1 MLHLNVRSI
10 PANLPAFQSYLDILD
25 HHFSIIG
32 LTETWLKPSNISA
45 YGIGG
50 YNHVGITRQNTKG
63 GGISL
68 FISQEIVYSEMTD
81 LCMVTD
87 YLECLFV
94 KVNTNGSSY
103 VVGVVY
109 RPPNSNITLFNEKIN
124 DILNEVSN
132 MSCYVMGDYNIDLL
146 KHENHLQTA
155 EFLNNMQSNSL
166 IPLIYK
172 PTRETKTTATL
183 IDNIFTNNYN
193 VNNLLLQGLLITDIS
208 DHYAIFHIWDKP
220 WLETDQY
227 QLIRLV
233 NETRLAKYKETIST
247 TDWSILDQYKS
258 CEVYFTHFF
267 NKMKSIHDKSFPI
280 IKVKKRYRNRIPWL
294 TSGLRESIKQKNK
307 LYRISL
313 KHPTAYNEILYKQ
326 YRNMITKLLRLEEKQ
341 YYQSQIEANK
351 DNIRKTWLV
360 INIKQ
365 AINQKRSSSGS
376 DTFYDNGSD
385 NGITNDP
392 AVIAD
397 AFNNYFVNIGPNL
410 SSKIPEKG
418 TQYRKYMPK
427 GNEYS
432 LFLLPATDKE
442 VTHMA
447 LIILLEN
454 LTKAL
459 ENGESA
465 IGIFLDFQK
474 AFDTVNHSILLDK
487 LYIYGIR
494 VPALSW
500 ITSYLS
506 NRCQYVVY
514 NGYES
519 ERKYINC
526 GVPQGSIL
534 GPLLFLIYINDLPAV
549 SKLFMPILFADD
561 TNLFCTSQNV
571 NSLIEEINRELAN
584 VYAWVQSNKLSLN
597 IDKTNYMLFS
607 PKCACKPSKI
617 IVIDGQSIMEV
628 NETKFLGVIIDNR
641 LKWSSHLGHIS
652 NKISKGIGIIT
663 KVRKVFDASTL
674 MSLYNSLI
682 LPYIMYC
689 VHVSGSAYETHLR
702 QLMTLQNKIVKLIAG
717 VPRRTNADALY
728 VKLNILPLKKLFV
741 YNVGLFM
748 YKYDNDMLPE
758 LFADMFTPV
767 CNIHNY
773 DTRKSS
779 GYHLYV
785 DFHGTTRSQKCIK
798 YLGPHIWNFILTKM
812 NPHCS
817 IGLFKST
824 FRNLL
829 MQCSVSDLTF

>member
-1 MLHLNVRSI
+1 MNYKLLH
-10 PANLPAFQSYLDILD
+10 
-25 HHFSIIG
+25 
-32 LTETWLKPSNISA
+32 
-45 YGIGG
+45 
-50 YNHVGITRQNTKG
+50 KG
-63 GGISL
+63 DC
-68 FISQEIVYSEMTD
+68 FISVFACCSRASTVYIYGECTGAAHRYWLNESDNKSSSPTKYVVPTSAVCMIHLIQTPQITKYSYSTIVHYFLCTFNMFMYCTNVLYCTVLYD
-81 LCMVTD
+81 LCLCELLT
-87 YLECLFV
+87 
-94 KVNTNGSSY
+94 Y
-103 VVGVVY
+103 V
-109 RPPNSNITLFNEKIN
+109 
-124 DILNEVSN
+124 
-132 MSCYVMGDYNIDLL
+132 YV
-146 KHENHLQTA
+146 
-155 EFLNNMQSNSL
+155 F
-166 IPLIYK
+166 
-172 PTRETKTTATL
+172 
-183 IDNIFTNNYN
+183 
-193 VNNLLLQGLLITDIS
+193 
-208 DHYAIFHIWDKP
+208 P
-220 WLETDQY
+220 WE
-227 QLIRLV
+227 
-233 NETRLAKYKETIST
+233 
-247 TDWSILDQYKS
+247 
-258 CEVYFTHFF
+258 
-267 NKMKSIHDKSFPI
+267 
-280 IKVKKRYRNRIPWL
+280 
-294 TSGLRESIKQKNK
+294 
-307 LYRISL
+307 
-313 KHPTAYNEILYKQ
+313 
-326 YRNMITKLLRLEEKQ
+326 
-341 YYQSQIEANK
+341 
-351 DNIRKTWLV
+351 
-360 INIKQ
+360 
-365 AINQKRSSSGS
+365 QKRSSSGS
-376 DTFYDNGSD
+376 DKFYDNGSD

-392 AVIAD
+392 VVIAD

-442 VTHMA
+442 VTNIIKQLKDGASGRDGITSLSLKLVSDDIAKPLTRIVNLSFSQGVFPNELKIALVSPLYKAKDPMFFSNYRPISLLSTFSKILERLMYNRLLDFLDKYKILNKYQFGFRRKHSTYMA

-494 VPALSW
+494 GPALSW

-597 IDKTNYMLFS
+597 IDKTIYMLFS

-652 NKISKGIGIIT
+652 NKIPKGIGIIT

-689 VHVSGSAYETHLR
+689 VHVWGSAYETHLR

-829 MQCSVSDLTF
+829 MQCSVSDITF